1 MNAVRLPKWDFRLL
15 QARHPASPSPTV
27 AQMPTDITTYL
38 FTAALGA
45 VILFL
50 FLIRFVYS
58 KPPPPPTQLS
68 TPAQR
73 ERRARIRASVL
84 SVAKSLRRAHHDDH
98 DHGAAL
104 KCLASLRQIMDGLMA
119 SGHEGMVTF
128 TEFCSACLDAEALD
142 AMKEL
147 QDESE
152 DARLLFEAVV
162 PRIWCS

>member
-1 MNAVRLPKWDFRLL
+1 MNASRLPIRDPIRTFGCCAAAVR
-15 QARHPASPSPTV
+15 AMP
-27 AQMPTDITTYL
+27 PTDITTYL

-84 SVAKSLRRAHHDDH
+84 SVAKSLRRAHRDDH

-104 KCLASLRQIMDGLMA
+104 ECLASLRQIMDGLMN

>member
-1 MNAVRLPKWDFRLL
+1 MP
-15 QARHPASPSPTV
+15 
-27 AQMPTDITTYL
+27 PTDITTYL

-84 SVAKSLRRAHHDDH
+84 SIAKSLRRAHHDDH

-104 KCLASLRQIMDGLMA
+104 ECLASLRQIMDGLMA

>member
-1 MNAVRLPKWDFRLL
+1 
-15 QARHPASPSPTV
+15 
-27 AQMPTDITTYL
+27 MPTDITTYL

-73 ERRARIRASVL
+73 ERRARDRRSVL

-104 KCLASLRQIMDGLMA
+104 ECLASLRQIMDGLMA

-128 TEFCSACLDAEALD
+128 TEFCSL
-142 AMKEL
+142 MH
-147 QDESE
+147 ST
-152 DARLLFEAVV
+152 
-162 PRIWCS
+162 PRRSTR